1 MEPKDRLKSVGAGHV
16 AAEPGSGQMT
26 VTTARRLPVALLGLR
41 LSLALVFA
49 VWSLDKFVNPD
60 HGAAV
65 FQAFYGLGAV
75 PRALVYAAGAVQ
87 AVLVVAFALGIAKTW
102 SYGAVLIMHAVTT
115 AVSWKAYLG
124 LENILFFSAWP
135 MLAGLV
141 ALWLLRDEDRL
152 LSLGR
157 ARSRT
162 GLGGGGN

>member
-1 MEPKDRLKSVGAGHV
+1 MTDS
-16 AAEPGSGQMT
+16 AE
-26 VTTARRLPVALLGLR
+26 RRLRVALLGLR

-49 VWSLDKFVNPD
+49 AWAADKFVNPD

-65 FQAFYGLGAV
+65 FQGFYGLEAV
-75 PRALVYAAGAVQ
+75 PPTLVYAAGAVQ
-87 AVLVVAFALGIAKTW
+87 AVLVAAFVLGIARTW

-152 LSLGR
+152 LSVGGR
-157 ARSRT
+157 RKR
-162 GLGGGGN
+162 GGVA

>member
-1 MEPKDRLKSVGAGHV
+1 
-16 AAEPGSGQMT
+16 
-26 VTTARRLPVALLGLR
+26 
-41 LSLALVFA
+41 VFA
-49 VWSLDKFVNPD
+49 AWAADKFVNPG

-65 FQAFYGLGAV
+65 FQGFYGLEAV
-75 PRALVYAAGAVQ
+75 PPTLVYTAGAVQ
-87 AVLVVAFALGIAKTW
+87 AVLVAAFVLGVARTW

-152 LSLGR
+152 LSVGGR
-157 ARSRT
+157 RRR
-162 GLGGGGN
+162 GGVA

>member
-1 MEPKDRLKSVGAGHV
+1 MKE
-16 AAEPGSGQMT
+16 AAT
-26 VTTARRLPVALLGLR
+26 KRLPVALLGLR

-49 VWSLDKFVNPD
+49 AWAADKFVNPD

-65 FQAFYGLGAV
+65 FQGFYGMEAAPPTLAH
-75 PRALVYAAGAVQ
+75 AAGAVQ
-87 AVLVVAFALGIAKTW
+87 AVLVAAFTLGIAKTW

-141 ALWLLRDEDRL
+141 ALWLLRDEDRIL
-152 LSLGR
+152 TLD
-157 ARSRT
+157 
-162 GLGGGGN
+162 GLRRRR

>member
-1 MEPKDRLKSVGAGHV
+1 MTDS
-16 AAEPGSGQMT
+16 AE
-26 VTTARRLPVALLGLR
+26 RRLPVALLGLR

-49 VWSLDKFVNPD
+49 AWAADKFVNPG

-65 FQAFYGLGAV
+65 FQAFYGLEAV
-75 PRALVYAAGAVQ
+75 PPMLVYAAGAVQ
-87 AVLVVAFALGIAKTW
+87 AVLVAVFVLGIAKAW

-152 LSLGR
+152 LSVGGR
-157 ARSRT
+157 RRR
-162 GLGGGGN
+162 GGVA

>member
-1 MEPKDRLKSVGAGHV
+1 MEDAWR
-16 AAEPGSGQMT
+16 
-26 VTTARRLPVALLGLR
+26 RRLPLALLGLR

-49 VWSLDKFVNPD
+49 VWAADKFVNPD

-65 FQAFYGLGAV
+65 FQSFYGIEAV
-75 PRALVYAAGAVQ
+75 PRRLVYAAGTLQ
-87 AVLVVAFALGIAKTW
+87 AVLVAAFALGIARTW

-141 ALWLLRDEDRL
+141 ALWLLRHEDRL
-152 LSLGR
+152 L
-157 ARSRT
+157 T
-162 GLGGGGN
+162 LGGKSRRGAAA

>member
-1 MEPKDRLKSVGAGHV
+1 MTDS
-16 AAEPGSGQMT
+16 AE
-26 VTTARRLPVALLGLR
+26 RRLPVALLGLR

-49 VWSLDKFVNPD
+49 AWAADKFVNPD

-65 FQAFYGLGAV
+65 FQGFYGLEAV
-75 PRALVYAAGAVQ
+75 PPTLVYAAGAVQ
-87 AVLVVAFALGIAKTW
+87 AVLVAAFVLGIARTW

-152 LSLGR
+152 LSVGGR
-157 ARSRT
+157 RKR
-162 GLGGGGN
+162 GGVA